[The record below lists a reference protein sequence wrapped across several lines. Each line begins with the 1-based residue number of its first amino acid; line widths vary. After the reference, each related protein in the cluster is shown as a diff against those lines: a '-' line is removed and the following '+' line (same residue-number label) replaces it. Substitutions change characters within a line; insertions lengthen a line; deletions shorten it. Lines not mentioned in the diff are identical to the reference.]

1 MDFILRK
8 WKMEDA
14 ADFAHYANNEKI
26 ANNLRNGFPY
36 PYTLQDAKSFVES
49 CVSNDE
55 TKQICRAIEVNNHV
69 VGSIGIFLGSDIYS
83 RSAEIGYWLGEEFWG
98 MGIMSVAV
106 KQICK
111 EAFERF
117 DIVRI
122 FAEPLTHNIGS
133 RKVLENAGF
142 SIEGIMKNG
151 VYKNGKIFD
160 YCMYALL
167 KS

>member
-14 ADFAHYANNEKI
+14 ADFAHYANNQKI
-26 ANNLRNGFPY
+26 ADNLRNGFPY

-69 VGSIGIFLGSDIYS
+69 VGSIGIFLGSDIYG
-83 RSAEIGYWLGEEFWG
+83 RSAEIGYWLAEEFWG
-98 MGIMSVAV
+98 MGIMSAAV

-122 FAEPLTHNIGS
+122 FAEPLVHNIGS

-167 KS
+167 KA

>member
-1 MDFILRK
+1 MNVKLRK

-14 ADFAHYANNEKI
+14 VDFAQYANNKKI
-26 ANNLRNGFPY
+26 ADNLRNGFPY
-36 PYTLQDAKSFVES
+36 PYTIQDAKSYVES

-55 TKQICRAIEVNNHV
+55 TKQMCRAIEVDGHV
-69 VGSIGIFLGSDIYS
+69 VGSIGVFLGSDVYS
-83 RSAEIGYWLGEEFWG
+83 RSAEFGYWLAEEFWG
-98 MGIMSVAV
+98 KGIMSASA

-111 EAFERF
+111 EAFEQF

-122 FAEPLTHNIGS
+122 FAEPFAHNIGS

-142 SIEGIMKNG
+142 SLEGVMKNG
-151 VYKNGKIFD
+151 VYKNGQIFD

-167 KS
+167 KQ